1 MGSGI
6 ELCFNDFEFKFSHVL
21 WEIVIIVDSGIGKP
35 SSGFSGGVGIKEGS
49 LKVFDKVGKGSK
61 GGSI

>member
-6 ELCFNDFEFKFSHVL
+6 ELCFNDLEFELSHVL
-21 WEIVIIVDSGIGKP
+21 WEVVNIADMGISEPG
-35 SSGFSGGVGIKEGS
+35 SGFGGRVGAEEGG
-49 LKVFDKVGKGSK
+49 LEVFYKAGEASK